1 MLPITVTSRI
11 GIHHAVITIHV
22 TTSADNRERV
32 VGGVGGGDS
41 RQSNENVAMITTN
54 TSKMLSAGL
63 NRDILSL

>member
-22 TTSADNRERV
+22 TTGADNRERV
-32 VGGVGGGDS
+32 ERERVGDDS
-41 RQSNENVAMITTN
+41 RQRNGSVAMITTN

-63 NRDILSL
+63 NT